1 MTLME
6 VLPYALLGGVLGLDV
21 VSFPQA
27 MLSRP
32 IVAAT
37 IAGAFAGNALYG
49 LLLGAIVELFALEM
63 LAVGASR
70 YPEWGSAS
78 VVGGALF
85 AAGTLDAPPAATL
98 AAALLATLIVAWV
111 GGWSMYGLRRLNGIT
126 ARRALPALERG
137 DVGAVARVQ
146 LLGLTSDLLRGVM
159 VTAAGLLVLAPL
171 AARMAGGGGVSET
184 TFTIAVWGLAL
195 AAAVSALWRIIR
207 GSSGAAWWLVAGLA
221 GGAGLVMLR

>member
-1 MTLME
+1 MTLLE
-6 VLPYALLGGVLGLDV
+6 ILPFVVLGGVLGLDV

-37 IAGAFAGNALYG
+37 VAGAFAGSAVLG

-78 VVGGALF
+78 VVGGVLIGAG
-85 AAGTLDAPPAATL
+85 AAVHPLAPTL
-98 AAALLATLIVAWV
+98 AASIVATLVVAWL
-111 GGWSMYGLRRLNGIT
+111 GGWSMYGLRKLNGIV
-126 ARRALPALERG
+126 ARRAIPALERG
-137 DVGAVARVQ
+137 DGSAVARVQ
-146 LLGLTSDLLRGVM
+146 LLGLTSDFARAALLTGLGV
-159 VTAAGLLVLAPL
+159 LVFLPL
-171 AARMAGGGGVSET
+171 VPRVAQSEAVPDVVYT
-184 TFTIAVWGLAL
+184 VAVWGLAL

-207 GSSGAAWWLVAGLA
+207 GTVAADWWLIGGLA
-221 GGAGLVMLR
+221 AGALIVGMR

>member
-1 MTLME
+1 MTLLE
-6 VLPYALLGGVLGLDV
+6 ILPYAVLGGVLGLDV

-37 IAGAFAGNALYG
+37 IAGAFAGSAMHG
-49 LLLGAIVELFALEM
+49 LLLGGIVELFALEM

-78 VVGGALF
+78 VVGGGLF
-85 AAGTLDAPPAATL
+85 AASAVQHPLAPTL
-98 AAALLATLIVAWV
+98 AASIVATLVVAWI
-111 GGWSMYGLRRLNGIT
+111 GGWSMYGLRRLNGVI

-137 DVGAVARVQ
+137 DGDAVARLQIVG
-146 LLGLTSDLLRGVM
+146 LTTDVLRAALLTALGLLI
-159 VTAAGLLVLAPL
+159 LAPL
-171 AARMAGGGGVSET
+171 ASRVAGGAAVSNT
-184 TFTIAVWGLAL
+184 VFIVAIWGLAL

-207 GSSGAAWWLVAGLA
+207 GSSGAGWWLLGGLA
-221 GGAGLVMLR
+221 AGVTLVVLR

>member
-1 MTLME
+1 MTLVE
-6 VLPYALLGGVLGLDV
+6 VLPYAVLGAVLGLDV

-37 IAGAFAGNALYG
+37 IAGAFAGSALYG

-85 AAGTLDAPPAATL
+85 AADVERQATAPALAMAVAATL
-98 AAALLATLIVAWV
+98 LVAWI
-111 GGWSMYGLRRLNGIT
+111 GGWSMYGLRKLNGRL
-126 ARRALPALERG
+126 ARRSVPRLEQG
-137 DVGAVARVQ
+137 DYATVMRLQ
-146 LLGLTSDLLRGVM
+146 LVGLTSDLVRGGVLA
-159 VTAAGLLVLAPL
+159 AAGILLLAP
-171 AARMAGGGGVSET
+171 ASARIVSGAGVPDGVWLT
-184 TFTIAVWGLAL
+184 VTWGLAL
-195 AAAVSALWRIIR
+195 AAGVSACWRIFR
-207 GSSGAAWWLVAGLA
+207 GSSGASWWLAAGLIV
-221 GGAGLVMLR
+221 GLLLVVMR